1 MNPEPV
7 PSDLRLLQ
15 WLNGFPG
22 VVCDESLTWPGKP
35 LLLSCHGG
43 TMHFPVLLWL
53 MIVVVDVVCAVFCGS
68 IAARKG
74 YSPLL
79 FSILGLF
86 FFFFTLIVV
95 LLLPAKRTA

>member
-1 MNPEPV
+1 
-7 PSDLRLLQ
+7 
-15 WLNGFPG
+15 
-22 VVCDESLTWPGKP
+22 
-35 LLLSCHGG
+35 
-43 TMHFPVLLWL
+43 
-53 MIVVVDVVCAVFCGS
+53 MIVVVDVICAVFCGS

-74 YSPLL
+74 YSPML